1 MATTQAPTSDSTATV
16 TTETTVPD
24 LSVIIVTMIDEL
36 SEIDSYQR
44 LLEQAAEVPF
54 DVEFVFRTDAGI
66 CRARNAGIE
75 RARADKLV
83 FIDDDA
89 DPSEDYLERMCDRL
103 EDRAIVAGRVEH
115 PGDGVFADLA
125 EHYPDSEVPDPD
137 ADTIVGCNMGFRR
150 EVFETVGGF
159 DENLEWGHD
168 ETELLERAREFFTV
182 YYDPEIAV
190 EHSYAE
196 SAIDLWK
203 KWWRIGPADVY
214 YGQKSDSASDE
225 NGGILQTL
233 FGPDQYL
240 HETARGTAIKAVGR
254 TLRNASIGL
263 EVARRVANIPG
274 GSGTREW

>member
-1 MATTQAPTSDSTATV
+1 MATKHQTPTTDSTAT
-16 TTETTVPD
+16 TEQPD
-24 LSVIIVTMIDEL
+24 LSVIIVTMRDDL
-36 SEIDSYQR
+36 SAIDSYHR
-44 LLEQAAEVPF
+44 LRDQAADSQF
-54 DVEFVFRTDAGI
+54 DAEFIFRTDAGI

-89 DPSEDYLERMCDRL
+89 VPSDDYLERMHDRL
-103 EDRAIVAGRVEH
+103 EDRAIVAGRVDH

-125 EHYPDSEVPDPD
+125 EHYPNSDQPDAN

-150 EVFETVGGF
+150 EVFEAVGGF
-159 DENLEWGHD
+159 DENLDWGHD
-168 ETELLERAREFFTV
+168 ETELLERAREYFRV

-190 EHSYAE
+190 EHSYAD
-196 SAIDLWK
+196 SALDLWQ

-214 YGQKSDSASDE
+214 YGRKSSSAGDD

-263 EVARRVANIPG
+263 EVARRVARIP
-274 GSGTREW
+274 SGPSSKDW